1 MIINHNLSAMNA
13 QRQNKFNNVNLGRTM
28 ERLSSGQRINRAADD
43 ASGLAISEKMRAQI
57 RGLNQAEKNAANGI
71 SFLQTTEGYLGQTES
86 ILQRIRE
93 LAVGTANGT
102 LAQEDRVQTQVEV
115 SQLIDEINRI
125 ASHAQF
131 NTMNIL
137 TGRFAQETGNNNV
150 TASMWLHI
158 GANTDHRERIYIATV
173 TAQSLGL
180 QGTNGLAHTASFISL
195 TTQESSNNA
204 ILTLDEAIKTVSKE
218 RANIGAYQNRLE
230 SASQSIAIGA
240 ENLTATESKIRD
252 ADMAEEAL
260 SLSTYT
266 ILNQSS
272 QAMLAQ
278 ARNLPQQV
286 LQLLQ

>member
-13 QRQNKFNNVNLGRTM
+13 LRQNKFNNVKLGKTM
-28 ERLSSGQRINRAADD
+28 EKLSSGEKINRAADD
-43 ASGLAISEKMRAQI
+43 AAGLAISEKMRAQI
-57 RGLNQAEKNAANGI
+57 RGLNQAERNAADGI
-71 SFLQTTEGYLGQTES
+71 SFLQTVEGYLGQTES
-86 ILQRIRE
+86 ILQRIRQ
-93 LAVGTANGT
+93 LSVQTANGT
-102 LAQEDRVQTQVEV
+102 LTQEDRIQTQVEV
-115 SQLIDEINRI
+115 SQLVDEINRI

-131 NTMNIL
+131 NNMNLL
-137 TGRFAQETGNNNV
+137 TGRFAEPTGDNNV
-150 TASMWLHI
+150 TASMWVHI
-158 GANTDHRERIYIATV
+158 GANTDQRERLYIATM

-204 ILTLDEAIKTVSKE
+204 ILTLDEAIKKVSKE
-218 RANIGAYQNRLE
+218 RANAGAYQNRLE

-252 ADMAEEAL
+252 ANMAQEAL
-260 SLSTYT
+260 TLSKHT